1 MKKTKHKVF
10 HSVISAGLILALSAT
25 LPTGFVRAVEKS
37 TATNSPYTSVTDLD
51 AYETNEIVIGYRA
64 TRDVNSKHTLSIS
77 GLSKNQ
83 VKTAT
88 VSAITDYALK
98 LTVQNKEELQEVIDS
113 LQDKEEVLFF
123 EPVYQ
128 KEHSLQSK
136 NTIISDLKSNPSYP
150 DQWAYDN
157 DGTLEYDTIDA
168 DSDPYTLNAVSDIDI
183 NLPEALEL
191 CETKQ
196 NYITIV
202 AVVDTGVM
210 VDHEDLKDSVWTN
223 EKEIPNNG
231 IDDDGNG
238 YIDDVHGWN
247 FSAEEQNPTLY
258 PNGNNTYYNAN
269 SGTEDS
275 HGTHC
280 AGTIAAAN
288 NSKGIVGIGATAGVE
303 IMTVKVI
310 GGIGDNE
317 TGSSETCAK
326 GYQYA
331 IDNGAS
337 ILSISLG
344 GEELSNVEQQAIA
357 NNLDTLFVCAAGN
370 ESVNN
375 DITPSYPANFPFNN
389 IISVANMDS
398 TGVLDW
404 TSNYGRTTVDIAAP
418 GEYILSTSTQD
429 TPESGNQNTYRRAIS
444 GYEIMSGTSMA
455 TPMVSG
461 VAGLLY
467 AYSKTAT
474 PMDIRTAI
482 LESAVKS
489 SNFTRKVQTGGR
501 LDAYAALQYLMNHE
515 SSGTQPVSTPS
526 NSSGNENNTLY
537 PTNTPYSN
545 DFASARPSFSTAP
558 RPTAPSSA
566 NPGATASAKPTTTP
580 SAKPTVTASVKPSA
594 TPAVTPTV
602 SPTKAPSNK
611 IISVYVKNNPSFR
624 LKRSTTIKAGAKNAN
639 GRCIYT
645 FKVTRKGKN
654 YKKQSGYSSNF
665 KLKPKKRG
673 RYFVT
678 IKVKD
683 SSNNTSQKKY
693 TFTL

>member
-1 MKKTKHKVF
+1 MIKTKHKVF
-10 HSVISAGLILALSAT
+10 HSVVSAGLILALSAT
-25 LPTGFVRAVEKS
+25 SPAGFVHADQK
-37 TATNSPYTSVTDLD
+37 TDTTYSPYTSVTDLD
-51 AYETNEIVIGYRA
+51 AYETNEIIIGYRA

-77 GLSKNQ
+77 GLSKKQ

-88 VSAITDYALK
+88 VSAITDHALK
-98 LTVQNKEELQEVIDS
+98 LKVQNKEELQEVIDS

-123 EPVYQ
+123 EPVYK
-128 KEHSLQSK
+128 KENTLQSK
-136 NTIISDLKSNPSYP
+136 TSIIADLKSNPSYTE
-150 DQWAYDN
+150 QWAYDN
-157 DGTLEYDTIDA
+157 DGTLEYDTCDE
-168 DSDPYTLNAVSDIDI
+168 DRNPYTLTAVNDIDI

-191 CETKQ
+191 CESKPK
-196 NYITIV
+196 YEAIV

-210 VDHEDLKDSVWTN
+210 VDHEDLKVSIWVN
-223 EKEIPNNG
+223 PGEIPNNG

-247 FSAEEQNPTLY
+247 FVAADLDPTLY

-288 NSKGIVGIGATAGVE
+288 NNKGIVGIGAAAGVQ
-303 IMTVKVI
+303 IMTVKVL
-310 GGIGDNE
+310 GMSDDE
-317 TGSSETCAK
+317 QFCTSETCAK

-344 GEELSNVEQQAIA
+344 GEDMSNVEAQAIA
-357 NNLDTLFVCAAGN
+357 NNPDALFVCAAGN

-375 DITPSYPANFPFNN
+375 DITPSYPANFSYNN

-418 GEYILSTSTQD
+418 GEHILSTSTQD
-429 TPESGNQNTYRRAIS
+429 TPESEYQNAYKRAIS

-467 AYSKTAT
+467 ACFGTST
-474 PMDIRTAI
+474 PMEIRTAI

-489 SNFTRKVQTGGR
+489 SDLTGKVQTGGR
-501 LDAYAALQYLMNHE
+501 LDAYAAFQYLSSHAD
-515 SSGTQPVSTPS
+515 SGTYPTSTNNPGS
-526 NSSGNENNTLY
+526 GSSQLY
-537 PTNTPYSN
+537 PTN
-545 DFASARPSFSTAP
+545 
-558 RPTAPSSA
+558 APSS
-566 NPGATASAKPTTTP
+566 PVYTPTPQGTATPSAKPTTTP
-580 SAKPTVTASVKPSA
+580 SAKPTTTPSAKPTASPTIKP
-594 TPAVTPTV
+594 TTTPTV
-602 SPTKAPSNK
+602 APTSTPSNK
-611 IISVYVKNNPSFR
+611 IISVYVKNNPRFL
-624 LKRSTTIKAGAKNAN
+624 LKRSTTIKAGAKNAD
-639 GRCIYT
+639 GICTYT
-645 FKVTRKGKN
+645 FKVTRNGKN
-654 YKKQSGYSSNF
+654 YKKQSGYSSSF

-673 RYFVT
+673 RYVVT
-678 IKVKD
+678 IKAKD
-683 SSNNTSQKKY
+683 SKNNTSQKKY
-693 TFTL
+693 TFKL

>member
-10 HSVISAGLILALSAT
+10 HSVVSAGLILALSTT

-37 TATNSPYTSVTDLD
+37 AATNSLYTSVTDLD

-77 GLSKNQ
+77 GLSKKQ

-136 NTIISDLKSNPSYP
+136 NSIIADLKSNPSYP

-157 DGTLEYDTIDA
+157 DGTLEYGTWDE
-168 DSDPYTLNAVSDIDI
+168 SGNPYTLKAESDIDI

-191 CETKQ
+191 CETKE
-196 NYITIV
+196 NYTTIV

-210 VDHEDLKDSVWTN
+210 VDHEDLKDSMWTN
-223 EKEIPNNG
+223 EREIPNNG

-288 NSKGIVGIGATAGVE
+288 NNKGIVGIGGTAGVK
-303 IMTVKVI
+303 IMTVKVL

-344 GEELSNVEQQAIA
+344 GEDMSNVEAQAIA
-357 NNLDTLFVCAAGN
+357 NNPDTLFVCAAGN

-375 DITPSYPANFPFNN
+375 DITPSYPANFPYNN

-404 TSNYGRTTVDIAAP
+404 TSNYGRTSVDIAAP

-429 TPESGNQNTYRRAIS
+429 TPDSENQNTYRRAIS

-467 AYSKTAT
+467 ACSETAT
-474 PMDIRTAI
+474 PIEIRTAI

-489 SNFTRKVQTGGR
+489 SNFTGKVQTGGR
-501 LDAYAALQYLMNHE
+501 LDAYAALQYLINHE
-515 SSGTQPVSTPS
+515 SSGTQTAPTPS
-526 NSSGNENNTLY
+526 NDAGNGNNTLY
-537 PTNTPYSN
+537 PTLPPTN
-545 DFASARPSFSTAP
+545 DNFASARPSFSTAP
-558 RPTAPSSA
+558 RATATAGVQPTIRPTATSSA
-566 NPGATASAKPTTTP
+566 KPAATASAKP
-580 SAKPTVTASVKPSA
+580 
-594 TPAVTPTV
+594 AVTPTV
-602 SPTKAPSNK
+602 APTKAPSNK

-624 LKRSTTIKAGAKNAN
+624 LKRSTTIKAGAKNAD
-639 GRCIYT
+639 GSCIYT
-645 FKVTRKGKN
+645 FKVTRNGKN
-654 YKKQSGYSSNF
+654 YKKQSGYSSSL

-673 RYFVT
+673 RYIVT

-693 TFTL
+693 TFKL